1 MPLANT
7 LTALSLLLALMPL
20 AVISE
25 IDIWSPPQL
34 RQLYKTHGSAYSIA
48 NFGVVPYGH
57 TIIGTVKKA
66 VPFDACQSVNAVKHT
81 NEEGAVI
88 MLVMRGKCHFAEKV
102 INAQNAGAKLVIIV
116 DNQAEDVHSVMPV
129 ERGKNTLEKVR
140 WTCERRQQGKMLYP
154 SRHLI
159 SVSYISFMF
168 PLNISFS
175 TCELLRL
182 IN

>member
-1 MPLANT
+1 
-7 LTALSLLLALMPL
+7 
-20 AVISE
+20 
-25 IDIWSPPQL
+25 
-34 RQLYKTHGSAYSIA
+34 
-48 NFGVVPYGH
+48 
-57 TIIGTVKKA
+57 
-66 VPFDACQSVNAVKHT
+66 
-81 NEEGAVI
+81 

-175 TCELLRL
+175 TFELLRL